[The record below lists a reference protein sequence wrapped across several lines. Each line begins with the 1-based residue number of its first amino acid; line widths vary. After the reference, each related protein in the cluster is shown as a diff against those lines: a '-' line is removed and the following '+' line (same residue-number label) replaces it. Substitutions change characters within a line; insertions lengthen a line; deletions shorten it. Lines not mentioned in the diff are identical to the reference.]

1 MATDCIKSLAVLI
14 PLFLNVLTITA
25 QDYLWPTNASQ
36 ILSSNFGEYRRNHLH
51 AGLDIKTNQRT
62 GYPVFA
68 VSDGYIWKIRT
79 SHKGYGKV
87 IYQKLNDGNFAVY
100 AHLLDF
106 AEQLRNYIVAE
117 QVRQQRFSVEI
128 VFAPNQ
134 IRISKGEVIGYT
146 GDSGTQVPHLHFE
159 IRDSAECPLNPLTTI
174 YSIKDDIA
182 PVIEAVAL
190 IPAAADGR
198 IEGQPLSRT
207 FPVAM
212 RRSRNYYLRDT
223 VQVAGTIGVEVKTFD
238 QARGAA
244 NHYPP
249 YGIKLYVDDTLRYH
263 VQYDKFSYEQTR
275 FAEIDR
281 NYQFEQEMGMVF
293 NRLWAFDQTKVLPMR
308 LGDDHGLLSFKS
320 GLHHLR
326 IEVYDVN
333 GNHSF
338 LQGVLRWAPATYLHC
353 EGWQS
358 EEDGYQLFITK
369 PELSDLRFQ
378 CEWVTFYGNFARRV
392 NDWDIIEKDQSYS
405 IRIDDRPQKGEVLKI
420 TATDRDGKRYYPV
433 FVPLEKS
440 ENVIPALQYQ
450 FVHNPKTFAMQL
462 NFTTP
467 PPNNLQFFLQT
478 SADLLEVPLIALSP
492 TEFITT
498 PVPFSWWQKAFK
510 AELRINTVPVT
521 LSRFRLNLK
530 CITPESAT
538 YLRSSDSLLV
548 VYFPAKAVYDT
559 LMLWW
564 GNDKYSSPT
573 GGKFESALY
582 SFYPINQPLHDS
594 VEVSYKIRVP
604 GENFAQIGIYQYL
617 DDQWRW
623 LGNNFQRESGCLKAK
638 TRRMGTVALL
648 RDNMPPEIKGVFPGS
663 GGKFRASMVNA
674 IQAIV
679 RDNLSGIPDDLA
691 IQVEL
696 DGQSLIVEYNAVKH
710 KIYYA
715 LPEKLKSGRHVLRI
729 KAYDR
734 AQNISTFTSSFII
747 LPD

>member
-1 MATDCIKSLAVLI
+1 MKSLAVLI

-36 ILSSNFGEYRRNHLH
+36 VLSSNFGEYRRNHFH

-68 VSDGYIWKIRT
+68 VSDGYIWKIRI

-117 QVRQQRFSVEI
+117 QVYQQRFSVEI
-128 VFAPNQ
+128 IFAPNQ
-134 IRISKGEVIGYT
+134 LRISKGEVIGYT

-159 IRDSAECPLNPLTTI
+159 IRDSAECPLNPLTNI

-190 IPAAADGR
+190 IPAAVDGC
-198 IEGQPLSRT
+198 IEGQPLSRS

-212 RRSRNYYLRDT
+212 RRSGNYYLRDT

-281 NYQFEQEMGMVF
+281 NYQLEQEMGMVF

-333 GNHSF
+333 GNRSF
-338 LQGVLRWAPATYLHC
+338 LQGVLRWAPATFLHC

-358 EEDGYQLFITK
+358 EEDGYHLFITK
-369 PELSDLRFQ
+369 PEVSDLHFQ
-378 CEWVTFYGNFARRV
+378 CEWVTFFGNFARRV
-392 NDWDIIEKDQSYS
+392 NDWDIIEKDQNYS

-420 TATDRDGKRYYPV
+420 TAADRDGKRYYPV
-433 FVPLEKS
+433 FVHLGKS

-450 FVHNPKTFAMQL
+450 FVHNPKTFAMKL
-462 NFTTP
+462 IFMTP

-510 AELRINTVPVT
+510 AELRIKTIPVT

-564 GNDKYSSPT
+564 GNDKYTSPT

-594 VEVSYKIRVP
+594 VEVSYKIGVP
-604 GENFAQIGIYQYL
+604 DENFAQIGIYQYL

-623 LGNNFQRESGCLKAK
+623 LGNNFQQESGYLKAK

-674 IQAIV
+674 IRAIV
-679 RDNLSGIPDDLA
+679 GDNLSGIPDDLA

-715 LPEKLKSGRHVLRI
+715 IPEKLKSGRHVLRI
-729 KAYDR
+729 KACDR
-734 AQNISTFTSSFII
+734 AQNISTFTSNFII